1 MKINIAELL
10 SKVISIF
17 LKKSESGEKSQEIQ
31 EKKLDL
37 FKVCLVNT
45 FYVLLALVVANSI
58 FPKLQLSDWIYSLLE
73 KILNYMMS

>member
-1 MKINIAELL
+1 MELF
-10 SKVISIF
+10 SKFLNIF

-45 FYVLLALVVANSI
+45 FYILLALVVANSI
-58 FPKLQLSDWIYSLLE
+58 FPKLQLSDWIYSLLD

>member
-1 MKINIAELL
+1 MNFNIIELF
-10 SKVISIF
+10 SKVINIF
-17 LKKSESGEKSQEIQ
+17 LKRSKSGEKSQEIQ

-45 FYVLLALVVANSI
+45 FYILLALVVANSI

-73 KILNYMMS
+73 KILNYMMA

>member
-17 LKKSESGEKSQEIQ
+17 LKKSESGKKSQEIQ

-73 KILNYMMS
+73 KILNYMMA

>member
-37 FKVCLVNT
+37 FRVCLVNT

-73 KILNYMMS
+73 KILNYMMA